1 MAMLRPCDNQTKP
14 HYPPTRAPFTL
25 CVYAVAGVYATR
37 SDIANYV
44 TVIMVML
51 GNRRYRPCD
60 DSERIP
66 NPNYVSRFTFYVSR
80 FTFHIATRLRPASF
94 ARYRAM
100 SALASRAS
108 RDSTSSAMPAT
119 PALMVTT

>member
-14 HYPPTRAPFTL
+14 HYPPTRTPFTL
-25 CVYAVAGVYATR
+25 RVYAVAGVYATR

-66 NPNYVSRFTFYVSR
+66 NPNYVLRFTFY
-80 FTFHIATRLRPASF
+80 
-94 ARYRAM
+94 
-100 SALASRAS
+100 
-108 RDSTSSAMPAT
+108 T
-119 PALMVTT
+119 PAPFNTRRMIHTLCGGGAGWCGCRRGEALP